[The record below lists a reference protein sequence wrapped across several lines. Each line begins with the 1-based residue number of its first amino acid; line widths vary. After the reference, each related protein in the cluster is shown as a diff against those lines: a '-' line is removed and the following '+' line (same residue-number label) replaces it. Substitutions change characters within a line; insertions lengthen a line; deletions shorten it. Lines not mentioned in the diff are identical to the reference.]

1 MATGVQSWSQT
12 AASNNTA
19 DSNVNWAE
27 GMAPSAVN
35 DSARAMMASVAKW
48 RDELNGT
55 NATTGGTTAYV
66 LTSDQTFAAL
76 AAGLEVA
83 FQINATNTGT
93 TTLNV
98 DSLGAKPLR
107 SAAGVELLAGSLY
120 IGAVY
125 RATYFT
131 SNSGE
136 WLIHGYPVLGDAQIA
151 AAKLASNAVTTAK
164 ILDANVTLA
173 KMADLATKT
182 AIGRNTGST
191 GVPEAVTIAQ
201 QLNWLGTPAR
211 GDIIRQGAANPER
224 LALGTSGYVLTSDG
238 TDATWASP
246 KIVRISQQSA
256 SSSATID
263 FTGLSSTYR
272 LYRVE
277 LEGVVPA
284 TDGAQLQLLV
294 SEDGSSWKATSY
306 LSMVAYVM
314 SNGTGN
320 TAAGNPT
327 TYIPLSGTGGAGVSN
342 VSGCGGWSGA
352 ISIET
357 PSDTARKKQIHVER
371 GGYLMDGDTIHAFG
385 LIGGGSWN
393 GGNAALTALRFQFST
408 GNIASGKFTIFGII

>member
-1 MATGVQSWSQT
+1 MASGVSSWSTT
-12 AASNNTA
+12 AATNATA
-19 DSNVNWAE
+19 DSTINWAE

-35 DSARAMMASVAKW
+35 DSARAMMARVADW
-48 RDELNGT
+48 RDSLNGT

-173 KMADLATKT
+173 KLADLATKT
-182 AIGRNTGST
+182 LIGRNTAST
-191 GVPEAVTIAQ
+191 GVPEAATVAQ
-201 QLNWLGTPAR
+201 VLNWLGTPAR

-224 LALGTSGYVLTSDG
+224 LALGTSGYVLASDG
-238 TDATWASP
+238 TDTVWAAP
-246 KIVRISQQSA
+246 KGRVLLNTLTASTSA
-256 SSSATID
+256 SLADTTSLT
-263 FTGLSSTYR
+263 STYKF
-272 LYRVE
+272 YD
-277 LEGVVPA
+277 LEIVNLVPA
-284 TDGAQLQLLV
+284 TNGTEIQFQIY
-294 SEDGSSWKATSY
+294 SSDYKTSGY
-306 LSMVAYVM
+306 LSSVTGAVLGAAIARSVTTFIPLAGAANDTANSAPGVSGKLRLQEPSVAGKCVV
-314 SNGTGN
+314 NGNITQKYSASDNIYTLQTSGYWN
-320 TAAGNPT
+320 TAAVVTGFRFIATSGN
-327 TYIPLSGTGGAGVSN
+327 LG
-342 VSGCGGWSGA
+342 SGA
-352 ISIET
+352 
-357 PSDTARKKQIHVER
+357 VYVY
-371 GGYLMDGDTIHAFG
+371 GY
-385 LIGGGSWN
+385 N
-393 GGNAALTALRFQFST
+393 
-408 GNIASGKFTIFGII
+408 

>member
-27 GMAPSAVN
+27 GQAPSSVN

-48 RDELNGT
+48 RDDLNGT

-107 SAAGVELLAGSLY
+107 SAAGVELLAGSLL

-151 AAKLASNAVTTAK
+151 AAKLASDAVTTAK

-173 KMADLATKT
+173 KLADLATKT
-182 AIGRNTGST
+182 LIGRDTTGT
-191 GVPEAVTIAQ
+191 DVPEAVTVAQ
-201 QLNWLGTPAR
+201 VLNWLGTAAR

-224 LALGTSGYVLTSDG
+224 LALGTSGFILTSDG
-238 TDATWASP
+238 TDAGWATP
-246 KIVRISQQSA
+246 TIFKLDTQTASA
-256 SSSATID
+256 ASAMT
-263 FTGLSSTYR
+263 FVTGISSTYR
-272 LYRVE
+272 KYIFDIDNLVANTA
-277 LEGVVPA
+277 A
-284 TDGAQLQLLV
+284 TTLSIEVTDDG
-294 SEDGSSWKATSY
+294 GSSWKQTAY
-306 LSMVAYVM
+306 LSSAHFLDG
-314 SNGTGN
+314 SGPTLSADSSLTTAIRLTPAGATTGT
-320 TAAGNPT
+320 TAGIG
-327 TYIPLSGTGGAGVSN
+327 YSGTIEFHNPASTTTRKTINTRGTYLRNGGTAIGLVTT
-342 VSGCGGWSGA
+342 GG
-352 ISIET
+352 
-357 PSDTARKKQIHVER
+357 
-371 GGYLMDGDTIHAFG
+371 F
-385 LIGGGSWN
+385 WN
-393 GGNAALTALRFQFST
+393 GGNGALNGLR
-408 GNIASGKFTIFGII
+408 IVAASGTVTGTGTLYGIV